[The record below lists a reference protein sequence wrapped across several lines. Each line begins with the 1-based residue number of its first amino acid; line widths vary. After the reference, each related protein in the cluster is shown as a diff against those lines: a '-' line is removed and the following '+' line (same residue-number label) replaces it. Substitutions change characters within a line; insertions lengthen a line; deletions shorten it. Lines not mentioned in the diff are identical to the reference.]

1 MSDKMLPTESGSPI
15 VPAVQR
21 TYNMEQSG
29 DGTNIAVAQSVS
41 LNASGEGGIQAGN
54 IENVNVNI
62 QNVSVAPP
70 LITPQPKKQQQ
81 MVAADRSHYNLFVTY
96 GVDWR
101 NPDAASFKVDADR
114 VLNGY
119 MEDSVKAEFSTLSD
133 EAIARIKLFPSI
145 FANENNAFG
154 HTDEEQILA
163 FGFVK
168 QIKVRRN
175 GVMIYPDI
183 RCYLPQQRL
192 NEALFELDISGTD
205 SFNEFNRM
213 HWSIKRIDL
222 IAELQE
228 LGFNL

>member
-1 MSDKMLPTESGSPI
+1 MSDKMLPTEFGEP
-15 VPAVQR
+15 VLPVVQR
-21 TYNMEQSG
+21 TYNLDQSG
-29 DGTNIAVAQSVS
+29 DGTNIGVAQS
-41 LNASGEGGIQAGN
+41 LNLVTNGEAGIQAEN

-62 QNVSVAPP
+62 SVAPP
-70 LITPQPKKQQQ
+70 LITPQPKVLQQ
-81 MVAADRSHYNLFVTY
+81 MVAADRTHYNLFVTY
-96 GVDWR
+96 GVDWT
-101 NPDAASFKVDADR
+101 NPDAANFKIEPDR
-114 VLNGY
+114 VLTGY

-133 EAIARIKLFPSI
+133 EAIARIKRFPSI

-154 HTDEEQILA
+154 HTDEDQILA

-183 RCYLPQQRL
+183 KCYLPQQRL

-213 HWSIKRIDL
+213 HWSIKKIDL
-222 IAELQE
+222 IAELRE

>member
-1 MSDKMLPTESGSPI
+1 MSDKMLPTESGTPI
-15 VPAVQR
+15 VPTVQR

-29 DGTNIAVAQSVS
+29 DGTNIAVAQNVS
-41 LNASGEGGIQAGN
+41 LTASSEAGIQAGT

-70 LITPQPKKQQQ
+70 LITPQPKLQPQ
-81 MVAADRSHYNLFVTY
+81 MVAADRTHYNLFVTF

-101 NPDAASFKVDADR
+101 NPDAATFKVDADR
-114 VLNGY
+114 VLTGY

-145 FANENNAFG
+145 FANENNAYG

-192 NEALFELDISGTD
+192 NEALFELDISGTN

-213 HWSIKRIDL
+213 HWSIKKIDL

>member
-1 MSDKMLPTESGSPI
+1 MSDKMLPTESGTPI
-15 VPAVQR
+15 VPTVQR

-41 LNASGEGGIQAGN
+41 LTASGEAGIQAGN

-70 LITPQPKKQQQ
+70 LITPQLKKQQQ
-81 MVAADRSHYNLFVTY
+81 MVAADRTHYNLFVTY
-96 GVDWR
+96 GIDWR
-101 NPDAASFKVDADR
+101 NPNENSFKVDADR
-114 VLNGY
+114 VLNSY

-133 EAIARIKLFPSI
+133 VAIARIKLFPSI

>member
-1 MSDKMLPTESGSPI
+1 MSDKMLPTESGTPI
-15 VPAVQR
+15 VPTVQR

-29 DGTNIAVAQSVS
+29 DGTNIAVAQNVS
-41 LNASGEGGIQAGN
+41 LTASSEAGIQAGT

-70 LITPQPKKQQQ
+70 LITPQPKIQPQ
-81 MVAADRSHYNLFVTY
+81 MVAADRTHYNLFVTF

-101 NPDAASFKVDADR
+101 NPDAATFKVDADR
-114 VLNGY
+114 VLTGY

-145 FANENNAFG
+145 FANENNAYG

-192 NEALFELDISGTD
+192 NEALFELDISGTN

-213 HWSIKRIDL
+213 HWSIKKIDL

>member
-1 MSDKMLPTESGSPI
+1 MSDKMLPTESGTPI
-15 VPAVQR
+15 VPTVQR

-41 LNASGEGGIQAGN
+41 LTASGEAGIQAGN

-70 LITPQPKKQQQ
+70 LITPQPKRQQQ
-81 MVAADRSHYNLFVTY
+81 MVAADRTHYNLFVTY
-96 GVDWR
+96 GIDWR
-101 NPDAASFKVDADR
+101 NPNENSFKVDADR
-114 VLNGY
+114 VLNSY

-133 EAIARIKLFPSI
+133 VAIARIKLFPSI

>member
-1 MSDKMLPTESGSPI
+1 MSDKQLPADPASPV
-15 VPAVQR
+15 VPAVPR

-29 DGTNIAVAQSVS
+29 DGTNIGVAQSVS
-41 LNASGEGGIQAGN
+41 LIASGEAGIQTGT

-62 QNVSVAPP
+62 QSISVAPP
-70 LITPQPKKQQQ
+70 LITPQPKIQPQ
-81 MVAADRSHYNLFVTY
+81 MVEMDRTHYNLFVTY
-96 GVDWR
+96 GIDWR
-101 NPDAASFKVDADR
+101 NPNETTFKVEPDR
-114 VLNGY
+114 VLTGY
-119 MEDSVKAEFSTLSD
+119 MEDSVKAEFSTLTD
-133 EAIARIKLFPSI
+133 EAIARIKRFPSI

-175 GVMIYPDI
+175 GVMIYPEI

-192 NEALFELDISGTD
+192 NEALFELDITGTD

-213 HWSIKRIDL
+213 HWSIKKIDL
-222 IAELQE
+222 IVELQE